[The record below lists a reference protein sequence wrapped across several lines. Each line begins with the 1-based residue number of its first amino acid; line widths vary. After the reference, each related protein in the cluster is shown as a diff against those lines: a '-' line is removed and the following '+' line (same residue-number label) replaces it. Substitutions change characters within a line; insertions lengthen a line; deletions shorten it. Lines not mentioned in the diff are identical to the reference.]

1 MNRRTITTVI
11 TLGAVSLISIMIVQV
26 LWIQKTGDMQ
36 ATNIELQEREDSLN
50 IVNFNKQTTISL
62 HNVLEVISSHLK
74 DSSDLYGSV
83 KQIDHNYFS
92 VQISEEIIPLHLE
105 NLLKRQLYAQQV
117 HQDFRYGIYDCFTE
131 DFVFGELIKFD
142 TIFKAISDPVSE
154 RKHKKLMGASNNHY
168 FTVFFPNIE
177 TTSFASNIDEVYSP
191 YYYLI
196 IIVVVVL
203 IFFLFAVSVIIRQK
217 RLSEVK
223 TDFINNMTHELKT
236 PISTI
241 GLSAEMI
248 MRTDFTDDDEKLK
261 KYAGIIFKENK
272 RLEHQVERVLKV
284 AKLEKDKISLSKEK
298 FDVHELLEEA
308 KDNFLFNQNESG
320 GTIELVMKASEE
332 CIQADPVHISN
343 VVYNLIDNAIKYCK
357 KTPEI
362 TIRTNADKKWFYL
375 EVEDNAIGMKREDI
389 KMIFDKFYR
398 VPTGNLHDVKGFGL
412 GLHYVKLIIEE
423 HEGTINVKSTL
434 GKGSVFLIRLPVN

>member
-1 MNRRTITTVI
+1 MV
-11 TLGAVSLISIMIVQV
+11 VQV
-26 LWIQKTGDMQ
+26 LWIQRTGAMQ

-50 IVNFNKQTTISL
+50 LVSFTKQTTISL
-62 HNVLEVISSHLK
+62 HNVLEEISTDIK

-83 KQIDHNYFS
+83 KQIDDNYFA
-92 VQISEEIIPLHLE
+92 VQISEDILPLHLE

-131 DFVFGELIKFD
+131 KFVFGDLIKFD
-142 TIFKAISDPVSE
+142 TIFKSIPDQASME
-154 RKHKKLMGASNNHY
+154 LHQTLMEPSNDHY
-168 FTVFFPNIE
+168 FTVFFPNLE
-177 TTSFASNIDEVYSP
+177 TNSFESNIDEVYSP

-196 IIVVVVL
+196 IIVAVVL
-203 IFFLFAVSVIIRQK
+203 VFFMFAVSVIFRQK

-248 MRTDFTDDDEKLK
+248 MRTDFTNDSEKLQQ
-261 KYAGIIFKENK
+261 YAGIIFKENK

-284 AKLEKDKISLSKEK
+284 AKLEKDKITLSKEK
-298 FDVHELLEEA
+298 FDVHELLEEV

-320 GTIELVMKASEE
+320 GTIQLDMNATTES
-332 CIQADPVHISN
+332 ISADPVHISN

-357 KTPEI
+357 ATPHI
-362 TIRTNADKKWFYL
+362 TIHSKSDGKWFYL
-375 EVEDNAIGMKREDI
+375 DIEDNGIGMKRDDI

-412 GLHYVKLIIEE
+412 GLHYVKLIIDE
-423 HEGTINVKSTL
+423 HDGQINVKSIL
-434 GKGSVFLIRLPVN
+434 DKGSTFSIKLPLQ